1 VLLDHNQADQTV
13 RVRSHG
19 QRYVLVTVGST
30 LFDDLIRAVD
40 DEEFVN
46 KLIEL
51 GYTGMHVQMGKLMSL

>member
-1 VLLDHNQADQTV
+1 MLIDHSQVNQVA

-19 QRYVLVTVGST
+19 QRFVLVTVGST

-46 KLIEL
+46 KLIKL
-51 GYTGMHVQMGKLMSL
+51 GYTGMHVQMGKLNSL